1 MLILNYLFLNRWLIQ
16 NKSIIVS
23 NYANWLLENTPFWI
37 FLFVINLICFVLI
50 LFKKVEIN
58 NSPFYFALA
67 FFIFQFSNIYS
78 IENSYFWTSV
88 PDSRT
93 YELLGLN
100 LLNCGTLSLDCGGT
114 PFLQWPIGQP
124 IISGILSKYFY
135 STAKYIYLTIFALSI
150 YLIGKITNNMLGNF
164 SIVGLS
170 YFLILPNNYELSS
183 LIISE
188 IPYIFFTVYG
198 LYLLKNNQIKFSSII
213 FMISFLIRPI
223 GVINIFVF
231 ILYIWFKLDKK
242 ISYYIVILLLFFVSI
257 MSFNLIL
264 HDEFTISNTISA
276 NLQNDEYDENN
287 SLINYSTNFFS
298 QTNREFLLQNIK
310 RLYGE
315 GSRDCFFDNCFIYN
329 PLFNK
334 DGTLPQLLNANSI
347 FGKVSNPVLSFIY
360 KIASPIN
367 IWTYIPL
374 AYFLCLFGKNKFVNL
389 ITSLFFLNI
398 LLSILTSEYG
408 SRWWLLPNMLSI
420 YLLSYVFCYFY
431 KLKSYV

>member
-1 MLILNYLFLNRWLIQ
+1 
-16 NKSIIVS
+16 
-23 NYANWLLENTPFWI
+23 
-37 FLFVINLICFVLI
+37 
-50 LFKKVEIN
+50 
-58 NSPFYFALA
+58 
-67 FFIFQFSNIYS
+67 
-78 IENSYFWTSV
+78 
-88 PDSRT
+88 
-93 YELLGLN
+93 
-100 LLNCGTLSLDCGGT
+100 
-114 PFLQWPIGQP
+114 
-124 IISGILSKYFY
+124 
-135 STAKYIYLTIFALSI
+135 
-150 YLIGKITNNMLGNF
+150 MLGNF

-276 NLQNDEYDENN
+276 NLQNDEYEENN

-315 GSRDCFFDNCFIYN
+315 GSRDCFFVIV
-329 PLFNK
+329 LFTILYLTK
-334 DGTLPQLLNANSI
+334 MEL
-347 FGKVSNPVLSFIY
+347 
-360 KIASPIN
+360 
-367 IWTYIPL
+367 
-374 AYFLCLFGKNKFVNL
+374 
-389 ITSLFFLNI
+389 FLN
-398 LLSILTSEYG
+398 Y
-408 SRWWLLPNMLSI
+408 
-420 YLLSYVFCYFY
+420 
-431 KLKSYV
+431 